1 MMEENWDV
9 YKLTPTLLVLAPPE
23 TRTAN
28 PGFILPI
35 DT

>member
-1 MMEENWDV
+1 MKAFS
-9 YKLTPTLLVLAPPE
+9 KLIPTLFVLAPPE